1 MNIDINQIS
10 SNRPEGPKRHDN
22 GKIADSAAQQADSKA
37 SNSPTQDVGTRDS
50 VSLSSTAQNISKIE
64 AELKSLPD
72 TNQSR
77 IDSIKARIDSGEYQV
92 NSQNLAQK
100 LLDSEV

>member
-10 SNRPEGPKRHDN
+10 SNRPEGPKRQDN
-22 GKIADSAAQQADSKA
+22 GKIANTPAQQADNKA
-37 SNSPTQDVGTRDS
+37 TNSPSQDVSTRDS
-50 VSLSSTAQNISKIE
+50 VSLSSAAQNLAKIE
-64 AELKSLPD
+64 TELRSLPD
-72 TNQSR
+72 IDQSKV
-77 IDSIKARIDSGEYQV
+77 DSIKTRIDNGEYQV

>member
-1 MNIDINQIS
+1 MSIDINQIS

-22 GKIADSAAQQADSKA
+22 GKMTTVSAQSAEKKP
-37 SNSPTQDVGTRDS
+37 SNTPLQDTKDS
-50 VSLSSTAQNISKIE
+50 VSFSPAAQNLAKIE

-72 TNQSR
+72 VDQSR
-77 IDSIKARIDSGEYQV
+77 VDTIKARIESGDYQV

-100 LLDSEV
+100 LLNTEV